1 MLAWDLAARLDATPD
16 IEATWA
22 IGVAALAELG
32 MGGVIWL
39 DATGAGVPCLRSTL
53 GPEWDADNRRALAA
67 GADPFPRHCLSQL
80 APLRTGSA
88 HLDRYAYLPASARR
102 LVREAADRTGF
113 TAGVSMPVLAAP
125 GGRGQGWN
133 LMAEGGADELDAIL
147 RAHGNTLALAAHL
160 IHARLLAVAGP
171 QAGPPSSLRKN
182 PAPRLTPRERDCLA
196 FIADGLRTA
205 ELAHRLG
212 VTEATVEFHL
222 ANARRKLG
230 ARTRDHAVAIAIRMG
245 L

>member
-1 MLAWDLAARLDATPD
+1 MGID
-16 IEATWA
+16 
-22 IGVAALAELG
+22 ALAGLG
-32 MGGVIWL
+32 IGGVIWV
-39 DATGAGVPCLRSTL
+39 DAAGLGTPRLRSTL
-53 GPEWDADNRRALAA
+53 GAAWEADNLKALAA
-67 GADPFPRHCLSQL
+67 GTDPFPRHCLSQL

-88 HLDRYAYLPASARR
+88 HLDRYAYLPASARH

-125 GGRGQGWN
+125 EGRGQGWN
-133 LMAEGGADELDAIL
+133 LMAQGGADELDAIL

-160 IHARLLAVAGP
+160 IHARLAVAEP
-171 QAGPPSSLRKN
+171 EAGPPLSLREN
-182 PAPRLTPRERDCLA
+182 PATRLTPRERDCLA
-196 FIADGLRTA
+196 FIAEGLRTA

-230 ARTRDHAVAIAIRMG
+230 AHTRDHAVAIAIRMG